1 MPQNPC
7 RYTKKALS
15 IDEQLSL
22 LTSRGLVVNDPDRV
36 CRYLRFI
43 GYFRLSK
50 YFAIFQKSFDPNP
63 QFKPNTTFDGILDV
77 YIFDRKLRLLIM
89 DAIER
94 IEVAVRATISNT
106 MSVHSGGHWYL
117 DRIHFRE
124 SYKFNHDKL
133 IDRIKLETG
142 FDNSTRR
149 NESCKLYYETYD
161 DPPLPPS
168 WIVGEVLPIGSW
180 SIIYA
185 NLSTKKLQKTI
196 SQEFGMQPKIM
207 VSWLHSLT
215 YLRNLCAH
223 HARIWNRKFTIT
235 PRIAKKYKELLKDN
249 RYFYAQAVIINMFL
263 TKITKNPHWQLR
275 LLALFKEHPKIKF
288 SLMGFP
294 SDWAINP
301 FWKNTSALT

>member
-22 LTSRGLVVNDPDRV
+22 LKSRKLIVNDPDRV

-63 QFKPNTTFDGILDV
+63 QFKPDTTFDDILDV

-117 DRIHFRE
+117 DRNHFRE
-124 SYKFNHDKL
+124 SYKYNKL
-133 IDRIKLETG
+133 IEKIKFETG
-142 FDNSTRR
+142 FENSKRR
-149 NESCKLYYETYD
+149 NESCKHYYETYN

-180 SIIYA
+180 SKIYD
-185 NLSTKKLQKTI
+185 NLRTIKLQKNI
-196 SQEFGMQPKIM
+196 SKEFGMQPKVM
-207 VSWLHSLT
+207 VSWLRSIT

-235 PRIAKKYKELLKDN
+235 PIVAKEYKELLEDN
-249 RYFYAQAVIINMFL
+249 QYFYAQAVIINVFL
-263 TKITKNPHWQLR
+263 TKIANNPHWQLR
-275 LLALFKEHPKIKF
+275 LLSLFKEYPQINT

-294 SDWAINP
+294 FDWKSNP
-301 FWKNTSALT
+301 FWKIKVS